1 MGHKSAVKENSTK
14 DKSTKRDMQ
23 NPFSPENKR
32 PLITM
37 LDKNPKKI
45 MEELILKGLNLS
57 KRPPLTIDVAVQ
69 EFGAILERVSTKPKK
84 RKHGVAILKR
94 WRQLLIRYQE
104 LINFMDRNG
113 VSPKSRIYVI
123 TENKYLFMRSLYS
136 EAINILNSLGS
147 VKTAAH
153 KKMEYYEKLKEQRI
167 EYYNPFKEIM
177 AKKFSFEEFAK
188 KLTASVT
195 MTATVWS
202 AARSEIINKLS
213 DVWQG
218 MGNAAYI
225 LLIAVFMVTW
235 EVSKVLIRAYGWKK
249 TLNIQKWFLKNVEK
263 IDRWE
268 QEKVDQKIAL
278 YRVHVMEMCVKYGFW
293 EELAT
298 VITEDS
304 PKQFSKAI
312 EQRDMATVL
321 KYLRDARAN
330 ILNRSRKHNILFVF
344 FDTLKKALKR
354 NKKIDTDEIAED
366 SWDKSHE
373 IDGVI
378 AVER

>member
-1 MGHKSAVKENSTK
+1 
-14 DKSTKRDMQ
+14 
-23 NPFSPENKR
+23 
-32 PLITM
+32 
-37 LDKNPKKI
+37 
-45 MEELILKGLNLS
+45 
-57 KRPPLTIDVAVQ
+57 
-69 EFGAILERVSTKPKK
+69 
-84 RKHGVAILKR
+84 
-94 WRQLLIRYQE
+94 
-104 LINFMDRNG
+104 
-113 VSPKSRIYVI
+113 
-123 TENKYLFMRSLYS
+123 
-136 EAINILNSLGS
+136 
-147 VKTAAH
+147 
-153 KKMEYYEKLKEQRI
+153 
-167 EYYNPFKEIM
+167 
-177 AKKFSFEEFAK
+177 
-188 KLTASVT
+188 

-354 NKKIDTDEIAED
+354 NKNIDTDEIAED